1 MSNLFPAALAE
12 PVIPVKQRVFPTP
25 SQAAECGGPCYEGNY
40 CPEACDCGLY
50 QRSREPMTDF
60 SPNVEVVLSSDLFE
74 DDPCFEDMSAPALA
88 VLDAYMTGYGWL
100 DGPTKKDCC
109 GVAAALR
116 AVAQE
121 LKYFGTTE
129 KNILAIA
136 NELEKING

>member
-1 MSNLFPAALAE
+1 
-12 PVIPVKQRVFPTP
+12 
-25 SQAAECGGPCYEGNY
+25 
-40 CPEACDCGLY
+40 
-50 QRSREPMTDF
+50 MTDF

-116 AVAQE
+116 AAADQ
-121 LKYFGTTE
+121 LYDSASQDYLWK
-129 KNILAIA
+129 LAV
-136 NELEKING
+136 ELESTND